1 MSGWKEQALLLAK
14 DGKLSWRQIGK
25 QLGVPKSTL
34 SDFLRKSDTQV
45 CGGQEKIKPAQRGAK
60 ILLIDLETSPTLSYH
75 FGRFNVNISEAG
87 VVQEQ
92 IILSAAWK
100 WVGGMSGSYMTSEKG
115 VANGDDSAIA
125 KVLNDLLDDADVVVA
140 HNANGFDIK
149 IANEAFLRHGLHQP
163 TPYKVID
170 TLSVVK
176 RHFRLPRN
184 KMESVCKRLGLVRK
198 IDNAGMSLWVGVM
211 NGDVEARNEMLAYN
225 IGDIDC
231 LEAVF
236 NNVKGWVTG
245 INMAQYYDDGVVR
258 CTKCGSDHLT
268 PTGKMHRTSVSAF
281 ETYRCGNCGG
291 LSRGRANQIK
301 GKSLLMGV

>member
-1 MSGWKEQALLLAK
+1 MSDWKEQALLLAK
-14 DGKLSWRQIGK
+14 DGKLSWRKMAK
-25 QLGVPKSTL
+25 QLGVPKSTV
-34 SDFLRKSDTQV
+34 SDFLRSSGHQKVGVKKQ
-45 CGGQEKIKPAQRGAK
+45 QGAK

-100 WVGGMSGSYMTSEKG
+100 WAGGSSGSYMTSEKG
-115 VANGDDSAIA
+115 VSTGDDSAIA
-125 KVLNDLLDDADVVVA
+125 KVLNDLLDNADVVVA

-149 IANEAFLRHGLHQP
+149 IANEAFLRHGLSQP
-163 TPYKVID
+163 TPYKVVD

-225 IGDIDC
+225 IGDIEC

-236 NNVKGWVTG
+236 NKVRGWVTG
-245 INMAQYYDDGVVR
+245 INMAQYYDDAVVR
-258 CTKCGSDHLT
+258 CAKCGSDSLT
-268 PTGKMHRTSVSAF
+268 PTGKLHRTSVSAF
-281 ETYRCGNCGG
+281 ETYRCGSCGG
-291 LSRGRANQIK
+291 LSRSRTNQIK
-301 GKSLLMGV
+301 GKQLMVGV